1 MKKINLYLI
10 TLCLFG
16 GVACTDEDKV
26 GDVGTLPQDYVL
38 PQGESPADDR
48 IVEYYNSY
56 KSYILYEYTQ
66 PDFIYGLSQTNNSYI
81 YEKVDPL
88 CMDVV
93 LDFLEDI
100 WFDLYLTEFH
110 AKYMPYKIMV
120 AKSME
125 TTYGTRAYATMG
137 NDGQSFYVNDC
148 SEELKNLS
156 AEEKRAKKKEL
167 QLCLWNYWRTKGTL
181 EFPEEFY
188 KVSDYTR
195 AAKDYDPENPD
206 DPDFA
211 LARGFMPM
219 WFAYQNKYIFDW
231 CLYVN
236 YQTKLV
242 DSEQDLQHF
251 MYAMITRTASE
262 WGDYLTKYPL
272 LKRKY
277 DILHSWFLTKY
288 KVDLKKIGEI
298 MYN

>member
-16 GVACTDEDKV
+16 CMACTDEDKV

-38 PQGESPADDR
+38 PQGKSPADGR

-66 PDFIYGLSQTNNSYI
+66 PDFQYGLSQTNNSYI
-81 YEKVDPL
+81 YE
-88 CMDVV
+88 
-93 LDFLEDI
+93 
-100 WFDLYLTEFH
+100 
-110 AKYMPYKIMV
+110 
-120 AKSME
+120 
-125 TTYGTRAYATMG
+125 

-148 SEELKNLS
+148 SGELKNLS
-156 AEEKRAKKKEL
+156 AEEKRTFKNEL

-219 WFAYQNKYIFDW
+219 WFAYQGKYIFDW

-242 DSEQDLQHF
+242 DSEADIQHF
-251 MYAMITRTASE
+251 MYAMITRTADE

-277 DILHSWFLTKY
+277 DILHNWFLAKY

>member
-10 TLCLFG
+10 VLCLLG
-16 GVACTDEDKV
+16 CVACTDEDKV
-26 GDVGTLPQDYVL
+26 NNVGTLSQDYVL
-38 PQGESPADDR
+38 PQGKSPADSR

-66 PDFIYGLSQTNNSYI
+66 PDFLYGLSQTNNSYI
-81 YEKVDPL
+81 YEKVDPQ

-93 LDFLEDI
+93 LDLLEDI
-100 WFDLYLTEFH
+100 WFDLYPTEFH
-110 AKYMPYKIMV
+110 VKYMPYKIMV
-120 AKSME
+120 AKSIS
-125 TTYGTRAYATMG
+125 TTYSTCDFATMG
-137 NDGQSFYVNDC
+137 NNGQSLYLNNC

-156 AEEKRAKKKEL
+156 AEEKRIYKNNL
-167 QLCLWNYWRTKGTL
+167 QLCLWNYWRTAGTL

-211 LARGFMPM
+211 LARGFMPQ
-219 WFAYQNKYIFDW
+219 WYAYQNRYSFSW
-231 CLYVN
+231 CLYVH

-242 DSEQDLQHF
+242 DSGNDLQNF
-251 MYAMITRTASE
+251 MYAMLTRTAEE

-272 LKRKY
+272 IKRKY
-277 DILHSWFLTKY
+277 DILRNWFLTKY
-288 KVDLKKIGEI
+288 KVDLKKIGEAT
-298 MYN
+298 Y